1 MIEVDLGPRLRQL
14 RAARGLSLREVAA
27 SSGLTPSFVSQVELG
42 RASPSIASLSRLA
55 DVLGVTVGQLFDGVP
70 AQGHLVRHDQRRVIR
85 LRGLGEVDEYVTAG
99 TSGLLQVS
107 ITTLEP
113 GGRTSE
119 TPFAHESDEE
129 CLLLLEGSLEVQVG
143 AEHYRLEAGD
153 AITYSAR
160 LPHLARN
167 AGPSDAR
174 IIFALTPPSF

>member
-1 MIEVDLGPRLRQL
+1 MAEIEVGPRLRQL
-14 RAARGLSLREVAA
+14 RAARGLSLREVAV

-55 DVLGVTVGQLFDGVP
+55 EVLGVSVGQLFDGLP
-70 AQGHLVRHDQRRVIR
+70 PYGHLVRRDQRRVIR

-99 TSGLLQVS
+99 NTGLLQVS

-119 TPFAHESDEE
+119 EPFVHESEEE
-129 CLLLLEGSLEVQVG
+129 CLLVLEGTVEAHVG
-143 AEHYRLEAGD
+143 GERHRLEAGD

-167 AGPSDAR
+167 AG
-174 IIFALTPPSF
+174 